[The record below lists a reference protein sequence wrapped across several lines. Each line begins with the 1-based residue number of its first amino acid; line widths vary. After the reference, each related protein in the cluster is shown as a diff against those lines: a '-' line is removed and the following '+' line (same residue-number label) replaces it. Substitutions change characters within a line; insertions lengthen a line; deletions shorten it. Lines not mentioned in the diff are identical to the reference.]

1 MFDQQSHPELSQPGA
16 SDWAI
21 PGVQRAPVPLT
32 ASPQVQALIDAV
44 MAVGEQDPAGL
55 PPAQALVDV
64 RALLAAS
71 RQLETALLTRVGDV
85 DGRRL
90 HELDGAT
97 SASSWI
103 QQQHSSLSKDSVQL
117 ARRLQRLPALQTAL
131 TDGALSV
138 AAAQRLSK
146 TLATLRPVVDRPDGL
161 IDGQHGE
168 QALAGVIGDGVRELV
183 CQALGGLADNDPRLT
198 ELIALL
204 SEVQSSGA
212 TQIQRLE
219 AAFVLL
225 ATRVEPWQLPGAL
238 QLLTDALLPNE
249 LEKRAAKGEDD
260 AGLTLLRKGDGS
272 GWRVDGVL
280 DLETGELLHT
290 VLTAEQAVDQDNP
303 VDTQAWRRL
312 RESGWQ
318 SPDELP
324 ETGAPRSV
332 RRRRHDALHHALR
345 RLLDSA
351 ALGARDKAAPHIAV
365 HISIASLHGEPGAL
379 PAVGASGASLPLS
392 LVRRWWCDSAATRF
406 ILGLGRKVIEASHT
420 ERTLKAHERRA
431 KHAETGGHCQA
442 AGCSCGPGRR
452 LIPHHADPWWNSH
465 TTSLHDTVLF
475 CERDHALLHQG
486 RMLRLKDGRQLNEH
500 GWVQQVRT

>member
-1 MFDQQSHPELSQPGA
+1 MFDEGSSLRLRQPDA

-21 PGVQRAPVPLT
+21 PGVARPVVPLT
-32 ASPQVQALIDAV
+32 VSPQVQTLLDAV
-44 MAVGEQDPAGL
+44 VAVGGQDPAVL

-71 RQLETALLTRVGDV
+71 RQLEAALLKRVGDV
-85 DGRRL
+85 DARRL

-97 SASSWI
+97 STNSWI
-103 QQQHSSLSKDSVQL
+103 RQQHSSLSKDSVRL
-117 ARRLQRLPALQTAL
+117 ARRLSRLPAVQTAL
-131 TDGALSV
+131 SNGALSV
-138 AAAQRLSK
+138 AAGQRLSK

-168 QALAGVIGDGVRELV
+168 QALAGVIGNGVRELF
-183 CQALGGLADNDPRLT
+183 CQALGGLPDDDPRLL
-198 ELIALL
+198 ELVTLL
-204 SEVQSSGA
+204 TEVQSSGA

-249 LEKRAAKGEDD
+249 LENRAAQGEAE
-260 AGLTLLRKGDGS
+260 AGLTLLRKSDGS
-272 GWRVDGVL
+272 GWHIDGDL

-290 VLTAEQAVDQDNP
+290 VLTAEKAVDPDNP

-312 RESGWQ
+312 RETGWQ
-318 SPDELP
+318 SADELP
-324 ETGAPRSV
+324 ESGAPRSM
-332 RRRRHDALHHALR
+332 RRRRHDALHNALR

-351 ALGARDKAAPHIAV
+351 ALGTRDKAAPHISV
-365 HISIASLHGEPGAL
+365 HISIASLHGEPGGL
-379 PAVGASGASLPLS
+379 PAVGASGAALPLS

-406 ILGLGRKVIEASHT
+406 IMALGRKVIEASHT

-431 KHAETGGHCQA
+431 KQAETGGGCQA
-442 AGCSCGPGRR
+442 TGCPGGPGRR
-452 LIPHHADPWWNSH
+452 LVPHHADPWWSSH
-465 TTSLHDTVLF
+465 TTSLSDTVLL
-475 CERDHALLHQG
+475 CEGDHALLHHG
-486 RMLRLKDGRQLNEH
+486 RTIRLKDGRQLNQH
-500 GWVQQVRT
+500 GWVQP